1 VLFAANGFELGEPID
16 SGSVDDVIERC
27 VTVGEVRPAEL
38 GLVLVGE
45 YKVYSGV
52 STKRSKNILLSSR
65 RTQPSGLS
73 GGFVLMRRW

>member
-45 YKVYSGV
+45 YNFYGGV
-52 STKRSKNILLSSR
+52 STKRPKNILPSSR
-65 RTQPSGLS
+65 RTQSFGLS
-73 GGFVLMRRW
+73 GGFVRMSRW